1 MHSKTVELP
10 EEDPVTHDPYTI
22 ALPTPA
28 LSLALPEATLNGALP
43 GHSWAGDTGPGQS
56 PQLRWSTP
64 PDGARSLL
72 ITAYDADAPIPGGL
86 WHWVLKD
93 VPAHLTGLPRNAGA
107 ADGALLPTGSVHLP
121 NDLGVRG
128 FSGAQPPAG
137 TGMHRLFLA
146 VTALDVEVL
155 DVPAGAST
163 ALVHILAIPHTLAR
177 GVTVATA
184 QAPTA

>member
-1 MHSKTVELP
+1 
-10 EEDPVTHDPYTI
+10 VTHDPYAI
-22 ALPTPA
+22 ALPAPA
-28 LSLALPEATLNGALP
+28 LSLCLPEATPHGPLP
-43 GHSWAGDTGPGQS
+43 SHCWAGDTGPGQS
-56 PQLRWSTP
+56 PQLQWSTP

-121 NDLGVRG
+121 NDLGVTG
-128 FSGAQPPAG
+128 YSGARPPAG
-137 TGMHRLFLA
+137 TGMHRLFVA

-184 QAPTA
+184 QAPPA